1 MTKRFLLA
9 TLVAMAGV
17 LGYAQQTMWVHTG
30 HVHWAYNTESVGT
43 MPYSSAS
50 LLTVLEKGFTLANVD
65 SVTVANETFA
75 DDNVLVK
82 YSNNTAEVYVAG
94 NIANHITAQVNGAR
108 VAVMQDANVASEYTY
123 TLQGTSS
130 SGCFYHS
137 GAYKMTLVLKGVNLV
152 NPDSAAINIQNS
164 KRIAVQL
171 ADGTTNT
178 LKDGTSNTKKATFLV
193 KGHAEF
199 SKGGSLTIT
208 GLKKHAL
215 ACNEYME
222 VKKTMG
228 TITIVS
234 SVADAINVAQYF
246 QMNGG
251 TINIQSCGDDGIQVD
266 AEDTADP
273 ELDGHV
279 LIKGGTL
286 TINASA
292 AGTKCIK
299 AEGNI
304 DIQGGTLTLN
314 HSGIPVWDSDKSK
327 IKEATGIGTDRNLT
341 INGEEAVVNVTMTG
355 NGARG
360 MKCDSTMT
368 CTAGNITLNCTG
380 ADWAYSTVDTS
391 SVRCAKADYAFI
403 LNGATMKCTT
413 TKNEAIGVYSEGTA
427 LISGGTLTLNT
438 YDHGIKSLGNM
449 DITGGTINYTVTGP
463 ASKAVKCEGNLHI
476 TGGNISG
483 TVSGGGETASDN
495 TTAASAGL
503 KCDGNMVIDGGTF
516 NLNATG
522 AGDKG
527 INVDGTLIIND
538 GNITV
543 STTGGRYGTTSS
555 GGGGPWGGGG
565 QDNSDTHSSPKGI
578 RSEGNLTINGG
589 TIKVTTTGGMSGSTT
604 GGGGGPGQNETG
616 AEGIES
622 KGIMTINGGYIEIS
636 SYDDGLN
643 CASAM
648 YLKGGYIYV
657 VASGNDAI
665 DSNGNMYVSGG
676 KIFCYGSEEGFDANT
691 EGGAKLYIQS
701 GACFMAVGA
710 TMGALEG
717 GAQLSQ
723 TCKQASVSGNT
734 WYALYSG
741 SSVAFAAIT
750 PTFSGGGG
758 GGPWGGGG
766 SSSKTMVVSAP
777 STPALY
783 MSVTGTG
790 TSLWSGKGYTN
801 ATGGSSVTLSNYTG
815 GGSGPSW

>member
-1 MTKRFLLA
+1 MRRRFLLA
-9 TLVAMAGV
+9 ALVAMAGV
-17 LGYAQQTMWVHTG
+17 LGYAQQTMWIHTG

-43 MPYSSAS
+43 MSYSSAS
-50 LLTVLEKGFTLANVD
+50 LLTVLEKGFTLADVD
-65 SVTVANETFA
+65 SVTVASETFA

-82 YSNNTAEVYVAG
+82 YNNTVADVYVAG
-94 NIANHITAQVNGAR
+94 NIANHITAQVTGAR
-108 VAVMQDANVASEYTY
+108 VAVMQDAEVATEYTY
-123 TLQGTSS
+123 TLQGTSN
-130 SGCFYHS
+130 SGCFYHAGS
-137 GAYKMTLVLKGVNLV
+137 YKMTLVMNGVNLV

-178 LKDGTSNTKKATFLV
+178 LADGANNTKKAAFLV

-199 SKGGSLTIT
+199 AKGGSLTIT
-208 GLKKHAL
+208 GNKKHAL

-222 VKKTMG
+222 VKKTVG

-266 AEDTADP
+266 AEDVTIP
-273 ELDGHV
+273 EEDGHV

-286 TINASA
+286 TINGSA

-299 AEGNI
+299 AEGNVNI
-304 DIQGGTLTLN
+304 EGGTLTLK
-314 HSGIPVWDSDKSK
+314 HTGIPVWDADKSK

-341 INGEEAVVNVTMTG
+341 INGAEAVVNVTMTG

-368 CTAGNITLNCTG
+368 CTAGTIDINCSG
-380 ADWAYSTVDTS
+380 ADWAYSNVDTS

-403 LNGATMKCTT
+403 LNGATMKVTT
-413 TKNEAIGVYSEGTA
+413 TKDEAIGVYSEGTA
-427 LISGGTLTLNT
+427 LISDGTLTLNT

-463 ASKAVKCEGNLHI
+463 ASKAVKCEGDLHI

-503 KCDGNMVIDGGTF
+503 KCDGNMVIDGGTL

-527 INVDGTLIIND
+527 INVDGTLTIND

-555 GGGGPWGGGG
+555 GGGGWPGGGM
-565 QDNSDTHSSPKGI
+565 DNSDTHSSPKGI

-589 TIKVTTTGGMSGSTT
+589 TIKVTTTGGVSGSTS
-604 GGGGGPGQNETG
+604 GGGMGPGQNETG

-622 KGIMTINGGYIEIS
+622 KSVMTINGGYIEIN

-643 CASAM
+643 CASNM
-648 YLKGGYIYV
+648 YIKGGYVYV
-657 VASGNDAI
+657 VATGNDAI
-665 DSNGNMYVSGG
+665 DSNGNMYLSGG
-676 KIFCYGSEEGFDANT
+676 YIFAAGSEEGCDANT

-701 GACFMAVGA
+701 GVCLMAYGRS
-710 TMGALEG
+710 MGALES
-717 GAQLSQ
+717 GASLGQ
-723 TCKQASVSGNT
+723 TVKSVSTYSAGT
-734 WYALYSG
+734 KYALYNG
-741 SSVAFAAIT
+741 SNVAFAVTAPNI
-750 PTFSGGGG
+750 GGGSQPWIAA
-758 GGPWGGGG
+758 GPGGGG
-766 SSSKTMVVSAP
+766 STSFVVTTP
-777 STPALY
+777 STVALK
-783 MSVTGTG
+783 SGVTFSGN
-790 TSLWSGKGYTN
+790 SLWSGNGSTN
-801 ATGGSSVTLSNYTG
+801 ATGGSNVTLSNYSG
-815 GGSGPSW
+815 GGW

>member
-1 MTKRFLLA
+1 MIKRFILS
-9 TLVAMAGV
+9 TLVAISSVWGF
-17 LGYAQQTMWVHTG
+17 AQQTMWIHTG
-30 HVHWAYNTESVGT
+30 HVHWAYNTDAVGT

-50 LLTVLEKGFTLANVD
+50 LLTVLEKGFTLADVD

-82 YSNNTAEVYVAG
+82 YNNTVADVFVAG

-108 VAVMQDANVASEYTY
+108 VAVMQDASVATEYTY
-123 TLQGTSS
+123 TLQGTST
-130 SGCFYHS
+130 SGCFYHA
-137 GAYKMTLVLKGVNLV
+137 GYYKMTLALNGVNLT

-171 ADGTTNT
+171 VDGTTNV
-178 LKDGTSNTKKATFLV
+178 LKDGASNTKKAAFLV

-208 GLKKHAL
+208 GNKKHAL

-222 VKKTMG
+222 VKKTVG
-228 TITIVS
+228 TITITGA
-234 SVADAINVAQYF
+234 VADAINVTQYF
-246 QMNGG
+246 LMNGG

-266 AEDTADP
+266 AEDTANP
-273 ELDGHV
+273 EEDGHV

-286 TINASA
+286 TINGSA
-292 AGTKCIK
+292 ASTKCIK

-304 DIQGGTLTLN
+304 DIQGGTLTLK
-314 HSGIPVWDSDKSK
+314 HTGIASWDSSNSK
-327 IKEATGIGTDRNLT
+327 IKEPIGISTDRNLT
-341 INGEEAVVNVTMTG
+341 INGTEAVVNITMTG

-360 MKCDSTMT
+360 MKCDSTLT
-368 CTAGNITLNCTG
+368 ATAGTIDINCSG
-380 ADWAYSTVDTS
+380 QPWAYGTTDTTN
-391 SVRCAKADYAFI
+391 VKCAKADYAFI
-403 LNGATMKCTT
+403 LNGANFKCTT
-413 TKNEAIGVYSEGTA
+413 SKDEAEGIHSEGTV
-427 LISGGTLTLNT
+427 LISDGTLTLNT
-438 YDHGIKSLGNM
+438 YDHGIKSDGNM

-527 INVDGTLIIND
+527 INVDGTLTIND

-543 STTGGRYGTTSS
+543 STSGGRYGTSS
-555 GGGGPWGGGG
+555 GGGYFPGGGM
-565 QDNSDTHSSPKGI
+565 DNSDTHSSPKGI

-589 TIKVTTTGGMSGSTT
+589 TIKVTTTGGVSGSSS
-604 GGGGGPGQNETG
+604 GGGMGPGQNETG

-622 KGIMTINGGYIEIS
+622 KSVMTINGGYIEIN

-643 CASAM
+643 CASNM
-648 YLKGGYIYV
+648 YIKGGYVYV
-657 VASGNDAI
+657 VATGNDAI
-665 DSNGNMYVSGG
+665 DSNGNMYLSGG
-676 KIFCYGSEEGFDANT
+676 YIFAAGSEEGCDANS

-701 GACFMAVGA
+701 GVCLMAYGRS
-710 TMGALEG
+710 MGALES
-717 GAQLSQ
+717 GASLGQ
-723 TCKQASVSGNT
+723 TVKSVSTYSAGT
-734 WYALYSG
+734 KYALYNG
-741 SSVAFAAIT
+741 SNVAFAVTA
-750 PTFSGGGG
+750 PNMGSGGGQPWLG
-758 GGPWGGGG
+758 AGPGGGG
-766 SSSKTMVVSAP
+766 STSFVVTTP
-777 STPALY
+777 STVSLK
-783 MSVTGTG
+783 SGVTFSG
-790 TSLWSGKGYTN
+790 TSLWSGNGSTN
-801 ATGGSSVTLSNYTG
+801 ATGGSSVTLSNYSG
-815 GGSGPSW
+815 GGW